1 MKVESLSPPGFRP
14 RCPVYRGEKGGLT
27 PQEEDIDYFVD
38 NSSSYTYLDRG
49 FEILITPPLTPKLDV
64 MKLFL
69 DTAIVS
75 DIEDRFN
82 TSLISGITTNPTLI
96 KKTKR
101 NPWDVYKDIIEL
113 GVDDLSIE
121 VNGDDSQELV
131 RNAMTAH
138 GNYGNVATIKLP
150 CTIEGLKACKYLSNI
165 GIRVNMTLVFSV
177 SQALL
182 CGLAGATYVSPFI
195 GRMDDNSLDGMKL
208 INDISNVFKKQFI
221 NTLILAASVRDAQ
234 SVGVAFGL
242 GADICTVPPKV
253 FDDMAKHV
261 LTDKGLEQFKKDSEG

>member
-1 MKVESLSPPGFRP
+1 
-14 RCPVYRGEKGGLT
+14 
-27 PQEEDIDYFVD
+27 
-38 NSSSYTYLDRG
+38 
-49 FEILITPPLTPKLDV
+49 

-75 DIEDRFN
+75 DIEDRFD
-82 TSLISGITTNPTLI
+82 TGLIAGITTNPTLI
-96 KKTKR
+96 KKSGR
-101 NPWDVYKDIIEL
+101 VPLDVYKDIIEL

-121 VNGDDSQELV
+121 VYGNDSKELV

-138 GNYGNVATIKLP
+138 DNCGNVATIKLP
-150 CTIEGLKACKYLSNI
+150 CTLEGLKACKYLSLI

-182 CGLAGATYVSPFI
+182 CGLAGAFYVSPFI

-208 INDISNVFKKQFI
+208 ISDISNVFKKQVI
-221 NTLILAASVRDAQ
+221 NTFILAASVRDAQ

-242 GADICTVPPKV
+242 GADICTIPPKV
-253 FDDMAKHV
+253 FDDMANHV
-261 LTDKGLEQFKKDSEG
+261 LTDRGLEQFNADFLA